1 MSRIGMLA
9 CMAAAALAAAAPA
22 AAQVG
27 DISGVTWPGW
37 LPSDRVLPQITATV
51 SYDAPA
57 GAWRYVYDVANL
69 PGAEQDI
76 RRLDLVFALPAASFA
91 APQGW
96 WGAFFDE
103 TASIPGVTWMARSP
117 DAVGPTLL
125 PSAAQIAPGSSLRF
139 EITSAYPPGEA
150 RSYVQGYAPVPYLPN
165 GYAHVP
171 VVPADSVNAQRGWTV
186 GPARYT
192 QVVTDGNR
200 RPAVD
205 GFLGFMNLLETGSVL
220 RAPAAIALKL
230 SVAGETVFPQTFSA
244 TLNGVDVTAAFH
256 PGPDDGA
263 SLVAYLA
270 VGSSPLAAGKNVLIT
285 RMEGLVP
292 GTSRRAVD
300 TDRMVF
306 DVQP

>member
-1 MSRIGMLA
+1 MSRNYKLA
-9 CMAAAALAAAAPA
+9 CLALSALAAAAPA
-22 AAQVG
+22 PAQVG
-27 DISGVTWPGW
+27 DVSGVNWPGW
-37 LPSDRVLPQITATV
+37 IPSDRVLPQITATV

-76 RRLDLVFALPAASFA
+76 RRLDLAFSLPAASFT
-91 APQGW
+91 APEGW

-103 TASIPGVTWMARSP
+103 EASIPGVTWMASSP
-117 DAVGPTLL
+117 RAVGPTRL
-125 PSAAQIAPGSSLRF
+125 PSAAQIPPGRSLRF
-139 EITSAYPPGEA
+139 EITSAYPPGPA
-150 RSYVQGYAPVPYLPN
+150 RSYVQGFAPVPWLPS
-165 GYAHVP
+165 GWSERT
-171 VVPADSVNAQRGWTV
+171 VVPHDSTNAQRGWTV
-186 GPARYT
+186 GPARWT

-220 RAPAAIALKL
+220 PSPTPIALKL
-230 SVAGETVFPQTFSA
+230 SVAGETVFAETFSA

-256 PGPDDGA
+256 PGPADGA
-263 SLVAYLA
+263 SLVAYLE

-285 RMEGLVP
+285 RVEGLVP
-292 GTSRRAVD
+292 GTDRRATD

-306 DVQP
+306 EVQP